1 MRTAQDGT
9 VKSDPNPKT
18 KECLLRHGNFVS
30 ESESTRF
37 DLGHIAWEASTLPLS
52 YTRVFAPIISKKG
65 GVVKNYNELCK
76 EPPKVLTNSRFCDI
90 LFI

>member
-18 KECLLRHGNFVS
+18 KECLLRHTNFVS
-30 ESESTRF
+30 GSESTSF

-52 YTRVFAPIISKKG
+52 YTRHFAPIISKKG
-65 GVVKNYNELCK
+65 GLVKNYNELCK
-76 EPPKVLTNSRFCDI
+76 KAAKSIDKFEI
-90 LFI
+90 L